1 MDIWIEW
8 YPPER
13 YTSQQPRTSIKMYI
27 PTPFIILSASRSTSV
42 SLPVLDATRMPGKR
56 YEILNL
62 GRNIQPV
69 MCRSLTNKQES
80 DVGKKQRRLSLGY
93 AWMFELSV
101 WYRSS
106 SHHRCQVAP
115 AITCSLLLHRLCM
128 KIGGFRIFGSFLR
141 HHPSC
146 PQLKGLTQ
154 YSAGEAVSSAAR
166 STCWRP
172 HHHQPIYRSRSS
184 RMEDMDIGIVCDEGS
199 PGSIA
204 SRTGTPVPNDNDY
217 LIVIPYAHIFGLMLQ
232 ALKLPPATY
241 QHKIYPGGKNR
252 VTVTFISTLELLDGS
267 LVPSSIPGAI
277 LDSYEDAEDSA
288 AMEAIRFMENAY
300 GKEMRGYHYT
310 HVKRLENQVTHLVKW
325 LTSSNE
331 TIKKLRKT
339 CYYAVRYMNSYSAR
353 IENTTAARHLKGQDN
368 TKGVMKTAL
377 ASIEGLTQRLRY
389 IAMKFEQRL
398 EATRNSFW

>member
-1 MDIWIEW
+1 M
-8 YPPER
+8 
-13 YTSQQPRTSIKMYI
+13 
-27 PTPFIILSASRSTSV
+27 LA
-42 SLPVLDATRMPGKR
+42 
-56 YEILNL
+56 
-62 GRNIQPV
+62 
-69 MCRSLTNKQES
+69 QE
-80 DVGKKQRRLSLGY
+80 
-93 AWMFELSV
+93 
-101 WYRSS
+101 
-106 SHHRCQVAP
+106 
-115 AITCSLLLHRLCM
+115 
-128 KIGGFRIFGSFLR
+128 
-141 HHPSC
+141 
-146 PQLKGLTQ
+146 
-154 YSAGEAVSSAAR
+154 
-166 STCWRP
+166 
-172 HHHQPIYRSRSS
+172 
-184 RMEDMDIGIVCDEGS
+184 
-199 PGSIA
+199 
-204 SRTGTPVPNDNDY
+204 NDY
-217 LIVIPYAHIFGLMLQ
+217 LIVIPYAHIFALMLK

-241 QHKIYPGGKNR
+241 YHKICPGGKNR

-339 CYYAVRYMNSYSAR
+339 CYYAVRYMSSYSAQ

-398 EATRNSFW
+398 EATSNSFW